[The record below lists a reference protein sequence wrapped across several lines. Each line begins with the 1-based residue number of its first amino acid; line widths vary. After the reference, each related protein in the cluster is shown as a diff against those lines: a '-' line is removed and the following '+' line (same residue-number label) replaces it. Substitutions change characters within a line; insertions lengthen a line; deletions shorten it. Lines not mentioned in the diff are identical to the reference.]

1 MQEIKYIDEKMVS
14 EITGLAL
21 STLRN
26 ARFKGVGLKYYKISR
41 SVKYRYDEVIRY
53 MEKHKVET
61 DQNKTI

>member
-26 ARFKGVGLKYYKISR
+26 ARFKGVGIPF
-41 SVKYRYDEVIRY
+41 YRIGRQCVRYRLDEVIKY
-53 MEKHKVET
+53 METQKVET
-61 DQNKTI
+61 SC